1 MICML
6 ISASFS
12 AHAVVVDATS
22 TGNWLGYMNWFET
35 DGSVKGAYADGTSW
49 AAGDLFWGTLGLIA
63 SIRPL
68 RMSVAALFI
77 PELIACCAIPLSTL
91 IAIYKYSCDYIYL

>member
-1 MICML
+1 MQIIAISKCSISDLTLLYIIQIPLIMKRILTSMSMICML

-35 DGSVKGAYADGTSW
+35 DGSAKGAYADGRV
-49 AAGDLFWGTLGLIA
+49 GQLVIFQ
-63 SIRPL
+63 
-68 RMSVAALFI
+68 
-77 PELIACCAIPLSTL
+77 
-91 IAIYKYSCDYIYL
+91 